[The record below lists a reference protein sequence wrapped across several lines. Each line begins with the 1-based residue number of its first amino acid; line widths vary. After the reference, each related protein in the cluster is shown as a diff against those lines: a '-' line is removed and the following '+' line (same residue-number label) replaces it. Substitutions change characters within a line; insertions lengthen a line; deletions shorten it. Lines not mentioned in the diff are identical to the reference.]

1 MYFNNDKRTTHGGQQ
16 TTRVV
21 LIYGVIS
28 SMIYGLGIFKMVG
41 RKTQKSGLGMI
52 VTVAVAEENAD
63 ISPL

>member
-1 MYFNNDKRTTHGGQQ
+1 
-16 TTRVV
+16 
-21 LIYGVIS
+21 
-28 SMIYGLGIFKMVG
+28 MIYGLGIFKMVG